1 MDKLTDKWDEV
12 LKAFRKKRVMTLEG
26 LTNLSSCSQR
36 TVQRR
41 LMQWKTY
48 TSYNQNGRYYVLS
61 YIPKFEE
68 NGLWKHKGILFSKNG
83 NLRKTVV
90 TLINNSMA
98 GHTATEAGK
107 LLGVEL
113 RTFLSQERNVS
124 QLRREKLSGRF
135 VYFASD
141 EKIFIQQKKR
151 RMEEDTRTKL
161 TMLPTDM
168 EAIIIL
174 VERIKQPDLSIELL
188 CARLNQKGHQINS
201 ELIRNLFQCHGLLKK
216 TSVTQG

>member
-1 MDKLTDKWDEV
+1 
-12 LKAFRKKRVMTLEG
+12 
-26 LTNLSSCSQR
+26 
-36 TVQRR
+36 
-41 LMQWKTY
+41 MQWKTY

-113 RTFLSQERNVS
+113 RTFLSQESNVS
-124 QLRREKLSGRF
+124 QLRREKLLGRF
-135 VYFASD
+135 VYFALD